1 MNSGVS
7 GKIYRSGS
15 RTLGRGC
22 QIDSIPANR
31 SLEYRKRAEEARAKA
46 DETTDETNKRSWLHT
61 ADTWERMASWE
72 DITNP
77 PKPIPGSK

>member
-1 MNSGVS
+1 MANLQEWFAHVGQKVPN
-7 GKIYRSGS
+7 RFN
-15 RTLGRGC
+15 
-22 QIDSIPANR
+22 PANR

-46 DETTDETNKRSWLHT
+46 DETTDDTNKRSWLHT